1 MPMQTAF
8 RSDEKFTQAEFWDW
22 LQELPASDINR
33 YELMGGR
40 IIMTPPAW
48 RGHSAVTVRIVVA
61 FDQYRQST
69 RNGGLV
75 LESSAGFDLP
85 SGDTLQPDVTFTSA
99 ARRAAGPFRPMT
111 ETRGF
116 EGPVPDLV
124 VEVLSP
130 STARRD
136 RVEKKKIYEQ
146 CGVDEYWLVDPRRR
160 EVSIFTREAA
170 DFGAAKVFRSGALTS
185 RVMPELDLCIEEL
198 FADLD

>member
-1 MPMQTAF
+1 MQTAF

-33 YELMGGR
+33 YELLGGR

-48 RGHSAVTVRIVVA
+48 FGHSAVAVRICTA
-61 FDQYRQST
+61 LDRYR
-69 RNGGLV
+69 RAAGGGLV

-85 SGDTLQPDVTFTSA
+85 SGDTLEPDVTFISA
-99 ARRAAGPFRPMT
+99 GRLAAGPKAP
-111 ETRGF
+111 EKGF
-116 EGPVPDLV
+116 VKVVPDLV

-136 RVEKKKIYEQ
+136 RVEKKKVYER

-160 EVSIFTREAA
+160 EVTIFTR
-170 DFGAAKVFRSGALTS
+170 DGDRFGAGRIFRAGRLDS
-185 RVMPELDLCIEEL
+185 RVVSGLDLSIEEL